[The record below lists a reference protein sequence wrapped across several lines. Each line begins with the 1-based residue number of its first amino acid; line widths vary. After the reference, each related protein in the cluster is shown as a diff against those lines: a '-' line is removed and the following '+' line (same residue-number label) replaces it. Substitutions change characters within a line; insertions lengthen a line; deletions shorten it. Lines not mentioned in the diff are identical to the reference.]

1 MEPGWAA
8 AAVLTP
14 GQSTPTFITQ
24 NGKILR
30 QGGVVPYF
38 GQSQEPAA
46 ATELPP
52 PPKRAWERL
61 RACHGEH
68 SCYQTPPAPK
78 GFLRKGLGVSF
89 KGISKE
95 RSECSP
101 RDGVTVGFMR
111 DIHPSCH
118 ARPLSPLALSFG
130 SGWKTPSRS
139 SSPTAPP
146 QLPRPPLSHVPKCHT
161 HTVLA
166 PPEAPALPCAA
177 AAAHLAAPR
186 CVFVLQIPPAWQG
199 LLPPFSS
206 LGSPLVATASV
217 TAGAFLNEESKW
229 SPNSPFLCPNI

>member
-14 GQSTPTFITQ
+14 GQSTPTFITW

-30 QGGVVPYF
+30 QGGVVPHF

-52 PPKRAWERL
+52 PPKTAWERL

-78 GFLRKGLGVSF
+78 GFLREGLGVSF

-111 DIHPSCH
+111 DIHPSCR
-118 ARPLSPLALSFG
+118 ARPLSPLALSFAL
-130 SGWKTPSRS
+130 PLHPLMAPIS
-139 SSPTAPP
+139 SSCHSPISWNQAGK

-186 CVFVLQIPPAWQG
+186 CVFVLQIPPSLAGIAATLQQPWQ
-199 LLPPFSS
+199 PFGGHS
-206 LGSPLVATASV
+206 LCHCRCLS
-217 TAGAFLNEESKW
+217 E
-229 SPNSPFLCPNI
+229 